1 MSQPDHQSAFYT
13 NQARHVRQCWKEAR
27 FVGWTWLVSLVVV
40 CGLIGRFGYLAP
52 DERPAVPRLVWGM
65 PAWVF
70 WGLLV
75 PWVVLIGV
83 AWWFAACFLKDDE
96 PCEEMVGDDPFPGS
110 GCTLRDGMLETA
122 TGNDEPTET
131 HE

>member
-1 MSQPDHQSAFYT
+1 MTQPDRESAFYT
-13 NQARHVRQCWKEAR
+13 HQARHVRQCWKEAR
-27 FVGWTWLVSLVVV
+27 FVGWTWLISLVVV
-40 CGLIGRFGYLAP
+40 CGIIGRFGYLAP
-52 DERPAVPRLVWGM
+52 GERPEVPLLVWGM

-110 GCTLRDGMLETA
+110 GCSSRDGVLETVP
-122 TGNDEPTET
+122 GDEATET